1 MKVHTFNSDIVKPV
15 KFLNAN
21 DSKLKFKGFAEH
33 FDFGLTLQTYNV
45 INNLKDRKSNFN
57 TSYFLSDLQA
67 LSSIVELDSPYTLEK
82 ANTFT
87 TTIKINTNFYFYPN
101 YNDVGNY
108 VYLQS
113 LTDTSFLESKYLFTF
128 NLSTNRHLFITQEIT
143 GTTYYLFLN
152 KSSNNVSTLRMTDI
166 LPTDDTH
173 LFRYIF
179 EGNGIRLFGT
189 KAKDGGSTINA
200 ESQIIKTTDYIQP
213 TAVGT
218 STTTDARSSDSL
230 LLINRHNLTANKKHY
245 NNTLSYYLSSYNKD
259 DINLDLSTS
268 VESLSN
274 NYLVF
279 GSIYSYRT
287 VNESLYFDIIP
298 LKNQATNEEYYNPAN
313 HFNSEPDNLNRSYE
327 KIFGGNNQNT
337 GFDKLYLTYN
347 TGTKDTHF
355 PADKLTYFTT
365 PSSISPYIRLNI
377 NDSKIHQL
385 GSTAGNHP
393 LISDKVFKRRMD
405 IKNNNYSNEVN
416 ATYLCSWLSGNE
428 IGEKAWVDRYYN
440 PDYMTFND
448 AMSGTAFFTAVSG
461 AGGQSSRMFDVE
473 SLLTFES
480 NNDYAYYHIGD
491 IDYEYQLNALSKYSL
506 AADIAVLNA
515 KGGQRSFNK
524 VREDIELDFDGDRFA
539 SFITD
544 KKGDFNFTFWLSAQD
559 YTKPIGY
566 KLFGNYFE
574 EGFGVFNT
582 DLVTPNIY
590 IPSGNKLL
598 LFNNDFVKYDE
609 IELLEGDVPIKIIGV
624 ARKDI
629 FSEFYI
635 LGENNVIYVYN
646 SNPNLVTKI
655 TDLSGVKN
663 IIVDD
668 IDVTD
673 KEIIL
678 GFNPYEV
685 NKVKQYIKYNYLTNN
700 IDTSNITLTNFTS
713 ANTGGTKGKI
723 HVNNNTGN
731 VSFFEADSQLKTGNE
746 IATTST
752 NQKFVIKQIFPD
764 SGEIPF
770 NLIYKNIYT
779 DTNTNTIT
787 LTAGDINSIVTN
799 INVDDEDNLYV
810 LYDGNR
816 LSKHK
821 PTRELITFTEL
832 SFLDKTSK
840 KYIDFIYDFEGKEYK
855 KYILIVESLSDR
867 TILHKLDLNFSL
879 IKTTS
884 LGNVITNSL
893 ELTKTI
899 TSFYY
904 LKKTGA
910 NKNRIKVKLKTKP
923 IYTGSSPALNI
934 EENIIDFD
942 ASQLV
947 NGYNHFA
954 INVSMSKGTME
965 LYVNG
970 TKDTTRSFAPGK
982 YSLDNPLGT
991 GIYIG
996 AVSTPYNLNF
1006 SNRLLQKG
1014 KYFLRDV
1021 KMKGFR
1027 MYDRPLDYFEIQ
1039 AHINYHRVNKDVVW
1053 SIPIGQRIY
1062 TDTIDRVFKFNVPEK
1077 VTNTYDV
1084 VIKGFEPSL
1093 RVQRKVTEELLKEIP
1108 KVTPYYDN
1116 VRDIVFDKPSI
1127 LLDSYNIE
1135 RTSDTDDDFVLV
1147 RPGDCVIKNI
1157 NGRRIIYFANETE
1170 ICQGDCTKVTPEDTP
1185 KEYCDQNPDD
1195 PACYCPKEK
1204 VLLQAGILKDEDDLS
1219 PECRSYCHKY
1229 PNDPDCRK
1237 DDPRKKPKFC
1247 DKYPNH
1253 PDCTGGKTSFDCPV
1267 KYQECPEGWEW
1278 SEDKCECV
1286 RIFCPPG
1293 TELNVETGE
1302 CEKKITDQC
1311 PCDTDEDC
1319 LPGQCCKKYYNEDGE
1334 VVSCKC
1340 EECSPPPPTL
1350 CPCPPPDDRLPNGEC
1365 KPISMCCENWG
1376 LEWCEELNRC
1386 CKRITKD
1393 CPCGVD
1399 DETNLC
1405 IDPCPEDN
1413 GGGGGECVSPK
1424 VKVNGVC
1431 VCPEGTQENS
1441 SGGCDVLCPNG
1452 DTKKPDEPCA
1462 CPGGGIPNPDTGL
1475 CDEDCPGGDC
1485 GGGGC
1490 DQPPCTNTPPPPP
1503 PCPNPPCGQQIDNTP
1518 YQPMDIIQIFL
1529 DIPPRC
1535 FPRTKQGSPP
1545 DITEIIQSGPD
1556 AGRYYP
1562 YDSSGDE
1569 EDLKKWTVYPDPLDE
1584 NRWDTP
1590 SVTKRIRP
1598 LRVGAYTVD
1607 LGGNQK
1613 AIVKIEDHLKPRYK
1627 FDLTIKGGEERAI
1640 NTNASYDADITEV
1653 CKQSHQW
1660 YHEPTDQQATYQ
1672 NTVNTG
1678 FVGKAFTITITNA
1691 EPGQDVPKLTKDDLP
1706 FGGNTIIARVIR
1718 EYFRYGEDP
1727 NFSSINGRRVNYD
1740 GPAIWGITHTGA
1752 INVTTTAKFEYLENL
1767 QTKQWSELIANPW
1780 DLGTGDT
1787 MKLSDI
1793 TGMRHGAPEKV
1804 RVFRLYANASA

>member
-87 TTIKINTNFYFYPN
+87 TTIKINTNFYLYTN
-101 YNDVGNY
+101 NNDVS
-108 VYLQS
+108 LQS

-143 GTTYYLFLN
+143 GTTYYLYL
-152 KSSNNVSTLRMTDI
+152 SNFDASTSTLRMTDI

-173 LFRYIF
+173 LFRYNF

-200 ESQIIKTTDYIQP
+200 ESQIIKKH
-213 TAVGT
+213 
-218 STTTDARSSDSL
+218 STTQSCSTESADTTNARSSDSL

-365 PSSISPYIRLNI
+365 PSSISPYIRLSI

-440 PDYMTFND
+440 PDYITFND

-524 VREDIELDFDGDRFA
+524 VREDIELDFDGNRFA

-1135 RTSDTDDDFVLV
+1135 RTNDTDDDFLLV

-1170 ICQGDCTKVTPEDTP
+1170 ICQGDCTKVTTDDIP
-1185 KEYCDQNPDD
+1185 KKYCDENPDD
-1195 PACYCPKEK
+1195 PACYCPKERA
-1204 VLLQAGILKDEDDLS
+1204 LLQAGKLKDEDDLS

-1293 TELNVETGE
+1293 TELNLETGE
-1302 CEKKITDQC
+1302 CEEKITDQC

-1334 VVSCKC
+1334 LVSCKC

-1452 DTKKPDEPCA
+1452 DVKIPDVPCE
-1462 CPGGGIPNPDTGL
+1462 CPGGGVPNPDTGL

-1490 DQPPCTNTPPPPP
+1490 DNPPCTNTPPPCPNPPCEPPP
-1503 PCPNPPCGQQIDNTP
+1503 PCPNPPCDTEALNIVYVEIYVN
-1518 YQPMDIIQIFL
+1518 
-1529 DIPPRC
+1529 IPSRC
-1535 FPRTKQGSPP
+1535 FPVDVDGIDEYDEKEQNWTAFPVPDYKLVPSVGEKIIGKASGQFVVGPDNSAVIVSPRYDHP
-1545 DITEIIQSGPD
+1545 NKIEFDLKGDENRAIDIDADPD
-1556 AGRYYP
+1556 AGIGDVCKEEAEFSQTLPGDSQPTTWTEGSYP
-1562 YDSSGDE
+1562 SHGFEGRMFHIVFYPTDKETQGTIGDINDTISKDLNQISSDKVILSLKRKLFGESE
-1569 EDLKKWTVYPDPLDE
+1569 ENAQEGFQLTYGALRSAMTTATKVAYSEL
-1584 NRWDTP
+1584 P
-1590 SVTKRIRP
+1590 SGVIG
-1598 LRVGAYTVD
+1598 GAYSGTTNFLID
-1607 LGGNQK
+1607 SQAGG
-1613 AIVKIEDHLKPRYK
+1613 
-1627 FDLTIKGGEERAI
+1627 
-1640 NTNASYDADITEV
+1640 YD
-1653 CKQSHQW
+1653 
-1660 YHEPTDQQATYQ
+1660 
-1672 NTVNTG
+1672 
-1678 FVGKAFTITITNA
+1678 
-1691 EPGQDVPKLTKDDLP
+1691 
-1706 FGGNTIIARVIR
+1706 
-1718 EYFRYGEDP
+1718 
-1727 NFSSINGRRVNYD
+1727 
-1740 GPAIWGITHTGA
+1740 TGA
-1752 INVTTTAKFEYLENL
+1752 I
-1767 QTKQWSELIANPW
+1767 
-1780 DLGTGDT
+1780 
-1787 MKLSDI
+1787 
-1793 TGMRHGAPEKV
+1793 TGMTHGEGNV
-1804 RVFRLYANASA
+1804 EIYRLHYSFSGA